1 MYSPRHKFWLFAS
14 VFMPHIH
21 YSLFLRYGFV
31 VLIVATA
38 LVIMLLLDP
47 MLDMQG
53 TPFLLFFGAVMV
65 SAWYGGLKAGLLAT
79 FLSVILSDYFFLSQ
93 QYTLDLSLSNSVKI
107 LLFALQGMLVSVL
120 CEALRHTKRKAEIN
134 YQKLKVSEERF
145 RLALNSSDIIVFQ
158 QDRDLRYQWVHNLQG
173 VDNAE
178 SVLGRTDYELFPI
191 SVAQELT
198 AIKQRAIEQDLS
210 SREEVCVTLR
220 GKVLYYDL
228 LVEPLKG
235 IEGGLTCVAVNITE
249 RKQAEIEKAK
259 LQSKLQ
265 QALQQKDESLALL
278 NAWLASSP
286 VAFAFVDTELRY
298 VYANEALAAI
308 NGIPLSQHIGRTFKE
323 VLPEWAEQLEPVFRQ
338 VMQTREPLLNQEVSG
353 ETYPPGVYR
362 QSLVS
367 YYPVSLPD
375 GKLLGVGVTGVDITP
390 LKQAEQ
396 ALRESEAKFRS
407 VVESNMIGIG
417 FWERDGRITDAND
430 ALLNML
436 GYSRDEL
443 VSGELD
449 WRNLT
454 PVEYLPL
461 DEQALRQ
468 FQESSFSTPYEK
480 EYIRKDG
487 TRLPVLI
494 GSSHLE
500 NSLDRGAFFVL
511 DITERKQTE
520 EQLRYIAEISS
531 LLSTSLDYEET
542 LQQIAKISVPQL
554 ADWCSVEILTE
565 DGSIRRLPVAYAD
578 ASKAELAQKLQ
589 EYLPNTQGKHPI
601 ARVLQTGIPEL
612 ITEVSDDVLIEATQN
627 DEHLEIV
634 RQMGVKSAMI
644 VPLVAHKRVLGCISF
659 AIADSHRCYDQA
671 DLSLATDIAYR
682 AALAVEN
689 AQLYRDNHQ
698 ALIKYAESLSLL
710 DALLAGAPVAVCFLD
725 RELRYIKINQFLADI
740 NGFPIEDHLGRT
752 FSEIFPTMA
761 AQFEAPLRQVLET
774 GEPLLNIEISGEPP
788 GKPGKFSYWL
798 GNYYPVRNALGE
810 TEGIGIILSDVTAT
824 KVTEIALRESE
835 SRFRAMF
842 NQAAVGIALVGLNG
856 RFLQVNPALCDI
868 TGYSQEELIQMN
880 FQDITHPDD
889 LTSDWEQ
896 AGRVLA
902 KEISGYSLEKRYIRK
917 NGSVVW
923 VNLTSSAVWDIHGQA
938 KYAVGII
945 EDISERQAALQERQ
959 QAEAAQ
965 SFLVEAS
972 SLLAAS
978 LDYEVTLNNVA
989 NLVVP
994 TLADWCVID
1003 IVKEDYTVQQVAII
1017 AVNPEK
1023 VEIITQMRRR
1033 YPVKYENNSPFR
1045 EKLLRGESI
1054 FCPEVPGQILAAM
1067 AQDDEHLQ
1075 LLQSLGI
1082 GSLMIIP
1089 LRLREQVFGV
1099 ISFVRGESSPCYDS
1113 ADLAL
1118 AEDLARRAA
1127 TAIDNARLYQKT
1139 QQAKQAAE
1147 LAVSRTA
1154 RLQRITAALSEAITP
1169 QQVADVVVNQGISA
1183 LGANAGSVALLAEH
1197 GSYLKVVQ
1205 ATGYPQSVLEAWE
1218 SFPVT
1223 AAVPLA
1229 ETVRTGKPIF
1239 IASPEALAASYPHLA
1254 EALTVTGN
1262 RAFACIP
1269 MILEK
1274 QVIGALGLSF
1284 ATAQTFPEAD
1294 QGFMLTLGQ
1303 QCAQAIARAQLY
1315 EAERHARSEAETANR
1330 IKDEFLA
1337 VLSHELR
1344 TPLNPILGWAK
1355 LLRTR
1360 KNDEATISRALET
1373 IERNAKLQAQ
1383 LIEDLL
1389 DVSRILRGKLS
1400 LHIRTVELNGTITA
1414 ALETVRL
1421 AAEAKSIQLQTL
1433 LPNHNVEVMGDGDRL
1448 QQIVWNLVSNAVKF
1462 TPPEGRVEVCL
1473 AQVGNEAQIQVIDNG
1488 KGITPEFLPY
1498 VFEYFRQA
1506 DGKTTRV
1513 FGGLGLGLAIVRH
1526 LVELHGG
1533 TVWAE
1538 SKGEGQGATFT
1549 VRLPL
1554 HKSADSAVLNAE
1566 SAQIDMA
1573 IQESLLA
1580 GVRILFVDD
1589 QADVLE
1595 FFTFALEQ
1603 YGAEVTAV
1611 SSASEALEALVKL
1624 QPDILL
1630 SDIGMPIT
1638 DGYMLLRQV
1647 RQLPP
1652 EKGGQI
1658 PAIALTA
1665 YAGEIDYKQAMAAG
1679 FQRHIPKPVD
1689 PLDLAI
1695 AIAKLISQK

>member
-1 MYSPRHKFWLFAS
+1 MPYIPYSQL
-14 VFMPHIH
+14 
-21 YSLFLRYGFV
+21 LRYGFV
-31 VLIVATA
+31 VVIVATA

-47 MLDMQG
+47 LLDMKG
-53 TPFLLFFGAVMV
+53 TPFLLFFSAVMM

-79 FLSVILSDYFFLSQ
+79 FLSVIVSDYFFLSEH
-93 QYTLDLSLSNSVKI
+93 YALSLSLSNGVKI
-107 LLFALQGMLVSVL
+107 LLFAVQGLLFSFL
-120 CEALRHTKRKAEIN
+120 CEELRHAKRKAEIN
-134 YQKLKVSEERF
+134 LQKFKISEERF
-145 RLALNSSDIIVFQ
+145 RVALSNSDIVVFQ
-158 QDRDLRYQWVHNLQG
+158 QDRNFRYQWVHNLQG
-173 VDNAE
+173 IDKAE
-178 SVLGRTDYELFPI
+178 ALLGKTDDELFP
-191 SVAQELT
+191 VAIAQQLT
-198 AIKQRAIEQDLS
+198 AIKRRAIEQDIS
-210 SREEVCVTLR
+210 AREEVCVILR

-228 LVEPLKG
+228 LVEPLTG
-235 IEGGLTCVAVNITE
+235 IDGGVTCVGVNITE
-249 RKQAEIEKAK
+249 RKQTELEKAK
-259 LQSKLQ
+259 LQSQLQ

-278 NAWLASSP
+278 NAWLMSSP
-286 VAFAFVDTELRY
+286 MALAFLDTELRY

-308 NGIPLSQHIGRTFKE
+308 NGVPQNQHIGRTLPE
-323 VLPEWAEQLEPVFRQ
+323 VLPEWASQLEPIFQ
-338 VMQTREPLLNQEVSG
+338 ELMITKQPLLNQEISG
-353 ETYPPGVYR
+353 ETYPSGVYR
-362 QSLVS
+362 YGLVS

-375 GKLLGVGVTGVDITP
+375 GQLLGVGITGVDITP
-390 LKQAEQ
+390 VKKAEQ

-417 FWERDGRITDAND
+417 FWEGDGRITDANE
-430 ALLNML
+430 ALLKML
-436 GYSRDEL
+436 GYSRQEL
-443 VSGELD
+443 VEKKLD

-454 PVEYLPL
+454 PVEYRRL
-461 DEQALRQ
+461 DEQALTQ
-468 FQESSFSTPYEK
+468 FQENSFCTPYEK

-487 TRLPVLI
+487 SRFQVLVG
-494 GSSHLE
+494 GSCYEGTLE
-500 NSLDRGAFFVL
+500 RGAFFVI
-511 DITERKQTE
+511 DITERKQAE
-520 EQLRYIAEISS
+520 DKLRYIAEISS

-554 ADWCSVEILTE
+554 ADWCIVDILEE
-565 DGSIRRLPVAYAD
+565 DGSIRRLPVVYTDPFQA
-578 ASKAELAQKLQ
+578 KLAQKLQ
-589 EYLPNTQGKHPI
+589 EYVPNAQGTHLI
-601 ARVLQTGIPEL
+601 ARVLQTAIPKL
-612 ITEVSDDVLIEATQN
+612 IAEVSDSVLIAATQN
-627 DEHLEIV
+627 EEHLEIV
-634 RQMGVKSAMI
+634 RQMGLKSVI
-644 VPLVAHKRVLGCISF
+644 VVPLIAHQRVLGCISF
-659 AIADSHRCYDQA
+659 AIAHRCYDQA
-671 DLSLATDIAYR
+671 DLNLAIDIAYR

-698 ALIKYAESLSLL
+698 ALINYAESLLLL

-725 RELRYIKINQFLADI
+725 RELRYVRINQVLADI
-740 NGFPIEDHLGRT
+740 NGFPIEAHLGRKFGDI
-752 FSEIFPTMA
+752 FSSMA
-761 AQFEAPLRQVLET
+761 TQFEAQLQQVLET
-774 GEPLLNIEISGEPP
+774 GEPLLNVEISGEMP
-788 GKPGKFSYWL
+788 GKPGVYGYWL
-798 GNYYPVRNALGE
+798 GNYYPVRNALDE
-810 TEGIGIILSDVTAT
+810 TVGIGIMLSDVTAT
-824 KVTEIALRESE
+824 KVAEVALRESE

-842 NQAAVGIALVGLNG
+842 NQAAVGIALVALNG
-856 RFLQVNPALCDI
+856 KFLQVNPALCDI
-868 TGYSQEELIQMN
+868 TGYSQEELIQMS

-889 LTSDWEQ
+889 LAIDWEQ
-896 AGRVLA
+896 AGRVLT

-917 NGSVVW
+917 DGSVVW

-945 EDISERQAALQERQ
+945 EDISERQAALRDRQ
-959 QAEAAQ
+959 QAELAQ
-965 SFLVEAS
+965 TFLVEAS

-978 LDYEVTLNNVA
+978 LDCQVTLNNVA
-989 NLVVP
+989 SLLVP
-994 TLADWCVID
+994 TLADWCVVDVLGENDVIEQ
-1003 IVKEDYTVQQVAII
+1003 IAMISANLVQKERLT
-1017 AVNPEK
+1017 EL
-1023 VEIITQMRRR
+1023 RRR
-1033 YPVKYENNSPFR
+1033 YPPRYENNSPFR
-1045 EKLLRGESI
+1045 ETLLNKQSV
-1054 FCPEVPGQILAAM
+1054 FYPELPDQILAQM
-1067 AQDDEHLQ
+1067 AEDEEHLK
-1075 LLQSLGI
+1075 LLQSLGMN
-1082 GSLMIIP
+1082 SLMIIP
-1089 LRLREQVFGV
+1089 LHLRGKVFGV
-1099 ISFVRGESSPCYDS
+1099 ISLVRTASSSAYNS

-1118 AEDLARRAA
+1118 AEDLAHRAA

-1147 LAVSRTA
+1147 LAVSRTV
-1154 RLQRITAALSEAITP
+1154 RLQKITAALSEAITP
-1169 QQVADVVVNQGISA
+1169 QQVADVVVNQGIAA
-1183 LGANAGSVALLAEH
+1183 LGASAGSVSLLAEK
-1197 GSYLKVVQ
+1197 GSCLKVVQ
-1205 ATGYPQSVLEAWE
+1205 ATGYPSSVLDAWK
-1218 SFPVT
+1218 SFSVT

-1229 ETVRTGKPIF
+1229 AAVRTGTPIF
-1239 IASPEALAASYPHLA
+1239 IESPAAFAANYPHLA
-1254 EALTVTGN
+1254 ELPSVTGN
-1262 RAFACIP
+1262 SAFACIP
-1269 MILEK
+1269 LILEK

-1284 ATAQTFPEAD
+1284 SHTQIFSEAD

-1360 KNDEATISRALET
+1360 KNDEATIVRALET

-1400 LHIRTVELNGTITA
+1400 LHIRTVDLNSTMTA

-1421 AAEAKSIQLQTL
+1421 AAEAKSIQLQTV
-1433 LPNHNVEVMGDGDRL
+1433 LPQHKVEVMGDGDRL

-1462 TPPEGRVEVCL
+1462 TPAEGRVEVRL
-1473 AQVGNEAQIQVIDNG
+1473 AQVGMEAQIQVIDNG

-1533 TVWAE
+1533 TVFAD
-1538 SKGEGQGATFT
+1538 SPGEEQGAIFT

-1554 HKSADSAVLNAE
+1554 HKSTE
-1566 SAQIDMA
+1566 SVSTANSVQMDLA
-1573 IQESLLA
+1573 TQDSLLA

-1595 FFTFALEQ
+1595 FFSFALEQ

-1611 SSASEALEALVKL
+1611 ASAAEALEALVKL

-1630 SDIGMPIT
+1630 SDIGMPIM

-1652 EKGGQI
+1652 DKGGEI

-1689 PLDLAI
+1689 PLDLAM
-1695 AIAKLISQK
+1695 AIVQLISQK

>member
-1 MYSPRHKFWLFAS
+1 
-14 VFMPHIH
+14 MPYIH
-21 YSLFLRYGFV
+21 YSQLIRYGFV
-31 VLIVATA
+31 VLNVATA

-47 MLDMQG
+47 VLDMKG

-79 FLSVILSDYFFLSQ
+79 FLSIIVSDYFFLSQ
-93 QYTLDLSLSNSVKI
+93 TYTLSLSLSNGVKI
-107 LLFALQGMLVSVL
+107 LLFALQGLLVSFL
-120 CEALRHTKRKAEIN
+120 CEALRHAKRKAEVN
-134 YQKLKVSEERF
+134 LQKLKVSEERF
-145 RLALNSSDIIVFQ
+145 RLALTNSDIVVFQ
-158 QDRDLRYQWVHNLQG
+158 QDRDFRYQWVHNLQG
-173 VDNAE
+173 IETAE
-178 SVLGRTDYELFPI
+178 AILGKTDDELFPI
-191 SVAQELT
+191 SIAQHLT
-198 AIKQRAIEQDLS
+198 AIKRRAVAQNVS
-210 SREEVCVTLR
+210 AREEVCVTLR
-220 GKVLYYDL
+220 GEVLYYDL
-228 LVEPLKG
+228 LVEPLNGK
-235 IEGGLTCVAVNITE
+235 EGGVTCVAVNITE
-249 RKQAEIEKAK
+249 RKQTELEKAK

-278 NAWLASSP
+278 NAWLTSSP
-286 VAFAFVDTELRY
+286 VALAFFDTELRY
-298 VYANEALAAI
+298 VYANEALAAV
-308 NGIPLSQHIGRTFKE
+308 NGKPQSQHIGRTLKE
-323 VLPEWAEQLEPVFRQ
+323 VLPHWAEQLEPVFGQ
-338 VMQTREPLLNQEVSG
+338 VMQTQEPLLNQEVSG

-375 GKLLGVGVTGVDITP
+375 GQLLGVGASVVDITAF
-390 LKQAEQ
+390 KQAEQ

-436 GYSRDEL
+436 GYSREEL

-449 WRNLT
+449 WRSLT

-461 DEQALRQ
+461 DEQALTQ
-468 FQESSFSTPYEK
+468 FQHNSFCIPYEK

-494 GSSHLE
+494 GSSHFVE
-500 NSLDRGAFFVL
+500 TLDKGAFFVL

-520 EQLRYIAEISS
+520 DQLRYIAEISS

-554 ADWCSVEILTE
+554 ADWCSVEILSE
-565 DGSIRRLPVAYAD
+565 DGSIRRLPVAYANP
-578 ASKAELAQKLQ
+578 SQAELAKRLQ
-589 EYLPNTQGKHPI
+589 EYVPNSQGKHPI
-601 ARVLQTGIPEL
+601 ARVLQTGKPEL
-612 ITEVSDDVLIEATQN
+612 IAEVTDTVLAEATQ
-627 DEHLEIV
+627 DEEDLEII
-634 RQMGVKSAMI
+634 RQIGMKSAMI
-644 VPLVAHKRVLGCISF
+644 VPLIAHKRVLGCITF
-659 AIADSHRCYDQA
+659 AIAHSNRCYDQA

-689 AQLYRDNHQ
+689 AQLYLDNHQ

-725 RELRYIKINQFLADI
+725 RELRYIRINQFLAEI
-740 NGFPIEDHLGRT
+740 NGFPIEAHLGRK
-752 FSEIFPTMA
+752 FGEIFPSMA
-761 AQFEAPLRQVLET
+761 TQFEAQLQHVLET
-774 GEPLLNIEISGEPP
+774 GEPLLNVEISGEAP
-788 GKPGKFSYWL
+788 GKPGMYGYWL
-798 GNYYPVRNALGE
+798 GNYYPVRNVLDE
-810 TEGIGIILSDVTAT
+810 TVGIGIILSDVTAT
-824 KVTEIALRESE
+824 KVAEIALRESE

-842 NQAAVGIALVGLNG
+842 NQAAVGIALVALNG
-856 RFLQVNPALCDI
+856 RFLQVNPALCEI
-868 TGYSQEELIQMN
+868 TGYSQAELVQMN

-889 LTSDWEQ
+889 LAIDWEQ

-902 KEISGYSLEKRYIRK
+902 KEINGYSLEKRYIRK
-917 NGSVVW
+917 DGSLVW

-938 KYAVGII
+938 KYAIGII
-945 EDISERQAALQERQ
+945 EDISDRKQAQL
-959 QAEAAQ
+959 AQ
-965 SFLVEAS
+965 TFLVEAS

-978 LDYEVTLNNVA
+978 LDYQVTLNNVA

-1003 IVKEDYTVQQVAII
+1003 VVGENYDIQQI
-1017 AVNPEK
+1017 AMICSNPAK
-1023 VEIITQMRRR
+1023 TEILTQLRRR
-1033 YPVKYENNSPFR
+1033 YPPKYENNSPFR
-1045 EKLLRGESI
+1045 ETLLRGQPV
-1054 FCPEVPGQILAAM
+1054 FYPQLPYQILAQM
-1067 AQDDEHLQ
+1067 AQDEEHLQ
-1075 LLQSLGI
+1075 LLQSLAM

-1089 LRLREQVFGV
+1089 LHLRGQIFGV
-1099 ISFVRGESSPCYDS
+1099 ISLVRSESSPAYNS

-1127 TAIDNARLYQKT
+1127 TAIDNAKLYQKT
-1139 QQAKQAAE
+1139 QQAKQDAE
-1147 LAVSRTA
+1147 LAVSRTV

-1169 QQVADVVVNQGISA
+1169 QQVAEVVVNQGISA
-1183 LGANAGSVALLAEH
+1183 LGASAGSVALLAEH
-1197 GSYLKVVQ
+1197 GSYLNVVQ

-1229 ETVRTGKPIF
+1229 EAVRTGKPMF
-1239 IASPEALAASYPHLA
+1239 LESTAAFAASYPHLA
-1254 EALTVTGN
+1254 EVPSVTGN
-1262 RAFACIP
+1262 CAFACIP
-1269 MILEK
+1269 LILEK
-1274 QVIGALGLSF
+1274 QIIGVLGLSF
-1284 ATAQTFPEAD
+1284 ATAQIFSDAD
-1294 QGFMLTLGQ
+1294 RGFMLTLGQ
-1303 QCAQAIARAQLY
+1303 QCTQAIARAQLY

-1360 KNDEATISRALET
+1360 KNDEATVVRALET

-1400 LHIRTVELNGTITA
+1400 LHIRIVDLKSTITA

-1421 AAEAKSIQLQTL
+1421 AAEAKSIQLQTA
-1433 LPNHNVEVMGDGDRL
+1433 LPNHNLEVMGDGDRL
-1448 QQIVWNLVSNAVKF
+1448 QQIIWNLVSNAVKF
-1462 TPPEGRVEVCL
+1462 TPPAGRVEVRL
-1473 AQVGNEAQIQVIDNG
+1473 EQVGFEAQIQVIDNG

-1533 TVWAE
+1533 TVGAA
-1538 SKGEGQGATFT
+1538 SPGEGQGATFT

-1554 HKSADSAVLNAE
+1554 HKTAESTVWNAE
-1566 SAQIDMA
+1566 SVQMDLATQDA
-1573 IQESLLA
+1573 LLA

-1611 SSASEALEALVKL
+1611 ASAAEALEALVKL

-1630 SDIGMPIT
+1630 SDIGMPIM

-1652 EKGGQI
+1652 DKGGQI

-1689 PLDLAI
+1689 PLDLAM

>member
-1 MYSPRHKFWLFAS
+1 
-14 VFMPHIH
+14 MPYIH
-21 YSLFLRYGFV
+21 YSQLLRYGFV
-31 VLIVATA
+31 VVIVATA

-47 MLDMQG
+47 LLDMKG
-53 TPFLLFFGAVMV
+53 TPFLLFYGAVMV

-79 FLSVILSDYFFLSQ
+79 FLSVIVSDYFFLSQ
-93 QYTLDLSLSNSVKI
+93 HYSLSLSVANGVKI
-107 LLFALQGMLVSVL
+107 LLFALQGLLFSFL
-120 CEALRHTKRKAEIN
+120 CEELRHAKRKAEIN
-134 YQKLKVSEERF
+134 LQKLKISEERF
-145 RLALNSSDIIVFQ
+145 RVALSSSDIVVFQ
-158 QDRDLRYQWVHNLQG
+158 QDRDFRYQWVHNLQG
-173 VDNAE
+173 VDTSE
-178 SVLGRTDYELFPI
+178 EVLGKTDYELFPI
-191 SVAQELT
+191 ALAQQLT
-198 AIKQRAIEQDLS
+198 AIKRKAIEQNTS
-210 SREEVCVTLR
+210 VREEVCVTLR

-228 LVEPLKG
+228 LVEPLRG
-235 IEGGLTCVAVNITE
+235 MEDGVTCVGVNITE
-249 RKQAEIEKAK
+249 RKQTELEKAK
-259 LQSKLQ
+259 LQSRLQ
-265 QALQQKDESLALL
+265 QVLQQKDETLAVL
-278 NAWLASSP
+278 NAWLMSSP
-286 VAFAFVDTELRY
+286 MALAFLDTELRY

-308 NGIPLSQHIGRTFKE
+308 NGVPQNQHIGRTLQE
-323 VLPEWAEQLEPVFRQ
+323 VLPEWASQLEPIFQ
-338 VMQTREPLLNQEVSG
+338 ELMTTKQPLLNQEVNG
-353 ETYPPGVYR
+353 ETYPSGVYR
-362 QSLVS
+362 YGLVS
-367 YYPVSLPD
+367 YYPVSLSD

-390 LKQAEQ
+390 VKQAEQ

-417 FWERDGRITDAND
+417 FWEGDGRITDAND
-430 ALLNML
+430 ALLKML
-436 GYSRDEL
+436 GYSRAEL
-443 VSGELD
+443 LGAELD
-449 WRNLT
+449 WRSLT
-454 PVEYLPL
+454 PIEDQIL
-461 DEQALRQ
+461 DEQALTQ
-468 FQESSFSTPYEK
+468 FPENSCYTPYEK

-487 TRLPVLI
+487 THCSILI
-494 GSSHLE
+494 GGSRYE
-500 NSLDRGAFFVL
+500 GTLDRGAFFVI
-511 DITERKQTE
+511 DITERKQAE
-520 EQLRYIAEISS
+520 NQLRYIAEIST
-531 LLSTSLDYEET
+531 LLSTSLDYEAT

-554 ADWCSVEILTE
+554 ADWCSVEIITDE
-565 DGSIRRLPVAYAD
+565 GTIRRLPLAYAD
-578 ASKAELAQKLQ
+578 PSQADLARKLQ
-589 EYLPNTQGKHPI
+589 EYVPKTQGTHPI

-612 ITEVSDDVLIEATQN
+612 IAEISDSLLIEGTQN
-627 DEHLEIV
+627 EEYLEIV
-634 RQMGVKSAMI
+634 RQMGVKSAMV
-644 VPLVAHKRVLGCISF
+644 VPLIAHQRVLGCISF
-659 AIADSHRCYDQA
+659 AIAHRCYDQA
-671 DLSLATDIAYR
+671 DLNLARDIAYR

-698 ALIKYAESLSLL
+698 ALINYAESLSLL

-725 RELRYIKINQFLADI
+725 RELRYVRINQVLADI
-740 NGFPIEDHLGRT
+740 NGFPIEAHLGQKFGDV
-752 FSEIFPTMA
+752 FSSMA
-761 AQFEAPLRQVLET
+761 TQFEAQLQQVLET
-774 GEPLLNIEISGEPP
+774 GEPLLNVEISGEMP
-788 GKPGKFSYWL
+788 GKPGVYGYWL
-798 GNYYPVRNALGE
+798 GNYYPVRNALDE
-810 TEGIGIILSDVTAT
+810 TVGIGIILSDVTAT
-824 KVTEIALRESE
+824 KVAEIALRESE

-842 NQAAVGIALVGLNG
+842 NQAAVGIALVALNG
-856 RFLQVNPALCDI
+856 KFLQVNPALCDI

-889 LTSDWEQ
+889 VANDWQQ
-896 AGRVLA
+896 AGKVLA

-917 NGSVVW
+917 DGSLVW

-945 EDISERQAALQERQ
+945 EDISDRL
-959 QAEAAQ
+959 QAETAQ
-965 SFLVEAS
+965 TFLVEAS

-994 TLADWCVID
+994 TLADWCVVD
-1003 IVKEDYTVQQVAII
+1003 VLGEDYDIQQI
-1017 AVNPEK
+1017 AMIAANPAK
-1023 VEIITQMRRR
+1023 KEILTEIRRR
-1033 YPVKYENNSPFR
+1033 YPPKYENSSPFR
-1045 EKLLRGESI
+1045 ETLLRRKSV
-1054 FCPEVPGQILAAM
+1054 FFPEIPEQILAEM
-1067 AQDDEHLQ
+1067 AEDEEHLK

-1082 GSLMIIP
+1082 ASLMIIP
-1089 LRLREQVFGV
+1089 LHLRGYVFGV
-1099 ISFVRGESSPCYDS
+1099 ISLVRGESSCSYNS

-1118 AEDLARRAA
+1118 AEDLAHRAA

-1147 LAVSRTA
+1147 LAVSRTV
-1154 RLQRITAALSEAITP
+1154 RLQKITAALSEAITP
-1169 QQVADVVVNQGISA
+1169 QQVADVVVHQGIAA
-1183 LGANAGSVALLAEH
+1183 LGANAGSVSLLGKKGTH
-1197 GSYLKVVQ
+1197 LKIVQ
-1205 ATGYPQSVLEAWE
+1205 ATGYPQSVLDAWK

-1239 IASPEALAASYPHLA
+1239 IESPAAFATSYPHLA
-1254 EALTVTGN
+1254 ELPSVTGN
-1262 RAFACIP
+1262 SAFACIP
-1269 MILEK
+1269 LILEK

-1284 ATAQTFPEAD
+1284 STPQIFPETD

-1360 KNDEATISRALET
+1360 KNDEATVLRALET

-1400 LHIRTVELNGTITA
+1400 LHIRTVDLNSTITA

-1421 AAEAKSIQLQTL
+1421 AAEAKSIQLQTA

-1462 TPPEGRVEVCL
+1462 TPPEGRVEVHL
-1473 AQVGNEAQIQVIDNG
+1473 AQVGFEAQIQVIDNG
-1488 KGITPEFLPY
+1488 KGITSEFLPY

-1513 FGGLGLGLAIVRH
+1513 FGGLGLGLAIVRN

-1533 TVWAE
+1533 TVSAE
-1538 SKGEGQGATFT
+1538 SEGEGLGATFT

-1554 HKSADSAVLNAE
+1554 HKSAEPVRTANTLQMDLAT
-1566 SAQIDMA
+1566 QDT
-1573 IQESLLA
+1573 LLA

-1603 YGAEVTAV
+1603 YGAEVIKV
-1611 SSASEALEALVKL
+1611 DSAAEALQMLIQV

-1630 SDIGMPIT
+1630 SDIGMPIM

-1647 RQLPP
+1647 RQLPADR
-1652 EKGGQI
+1652 GGEI

-1689 PLDLAI
+1689 PLDLAM